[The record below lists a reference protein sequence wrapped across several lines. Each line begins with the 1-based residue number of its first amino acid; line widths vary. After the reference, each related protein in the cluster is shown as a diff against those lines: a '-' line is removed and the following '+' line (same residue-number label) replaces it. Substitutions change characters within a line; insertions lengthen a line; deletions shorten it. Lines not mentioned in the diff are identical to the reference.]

1 MSVYKDLANTLENL
15 KEMVLQYSCTVLTS
29 IIYMNLN
36 VSQWDELRSISPPWT
51 RLELVS
57 RFWWGAGTPLRD
69 VAELALQPLDPSPLI
84 RSLLCGIICSNHFR
98 LWDDSIFIL
107 REGIPMEQVLLQW
120 FWPVQ
125 VHVVF
130 LKDVLEQLRPLCEA
144 FSKHNCSW
152 VLRFCLQL
160 LNFIY

>member
-15 KEMVLQYSCTVLTS
+15 KEMVLQYCCTVLTS
-29 IIYMNLN
+29 IIYVNLN

-57 RFWWGAGTPLRD
+57 RFWWRPGTLLRD
-69 VAELALQPLDPSPLI
+69 VAKLALQPLDLSPLI

-107 REGIPMEQVLLQW
+107 RESIPICKLKQKRWAWSHRKSLL
-120 FWPVQ
+120 F
-125 VHVVF
+125 
-130 LKDVLEQLRPLCEA
+130 
-144 FSKHNCSW
+144 W
-152 VLRFCLQL
+152 VLSVHFLTWGANASFPAFESIMTLIFNVWKR
-160 LNFIY
+160 